1 MAVSRICPDYPGRGS
16 RWSAFFRGLLG
27 IFILCAAA
35 STQDLP
41 ARIISLNQ
49 QLRGQT
55 SSAAITQ
62 LLQQRRTAVEQLMRE
77 SPASVRS
84 VMLDAGETGQLATV
98 SPEAASLVERDGEWS
113 GTLELLAEDD
123 FDHHRSITHWRVR
136 TATGL
141 VELFFAH
148 GAPAVKATCSPK
160 ITVLGVGTANAVAVD
175 SVVALSNS
183 SPVCSTK
190 GVQRVAV
197 ILLTMPSA
205 RTFPSGFDNN
215 YFQQLFFGNSG
226 YSLNTYWDESSYGQT
241 SASGQVFGPFPLTAD
256 YACSDNDSLAHAAI
270 LAASSVDFTQFDRV
284 ALVFPV
290 QTCSYGGL
298 GTIGCWETIIPS
310 ENISVAWLPVFPY
323 QQTSN
328 YVGTVTH
335 ELGHNLGLNHANTLD
350 HGNFAVGAF
359 DDVGSDTEYGDPF
372 SVMGQVWTSDGQQK
386 IFGQYDAPHK
396 SLDLD
401 WLDLSNGDFQEVVAS
416 GSFTL
421 MPYESSSG
429 LRALRVLRD
438 AALGGWMWLEYRQPL
453 GQVDSTFNFL
463 TDVNEPT
470 SIFDGAL
477 VHLENAGLDPLHSYL
492 VDFSAVAQPNDFYH
506 APLLPGQTWSDPY
519 SPLTL
524 SISNAD
530 SDGMAATVT
539 YDSTCATLSLTG
551 NPMASGGGG
560 GSIAVT
566 APSTCSWAAT
576 TRTSWITF
584 TGVTSGSGNGT
595 VNFTAPASPGGTLQ
609 RDGYITIERQSV
621 KVTQA
626 GTGPMVLGA
635 SPPLGTGLDAHIG
648 FTFRNPRGQANIS
661 SVTVDISNLAN
672 PSVEACSLFIDH
684 ASGTIS
690 LLNDSGTQYL
700 TPLNFADK
708 GNSVAN
714 SQCEVA
720 ATGSSITGS
729 GNALQ
734 ITLQL
739 TFDADF
745 AGAHNVVA
753 TVADITTG
761 VSNPIQVATWM
772 VPVSNSG
779 SGMVLLDPTN
789 IDFGNRPVG
798 SPSLSSPV
806 TLTNSG
812 VGVLRISNIY
822 IDGTTDFI
830 QSNNCGLTLASGSS
844 CTVQITYTPSATG
857 ISQSSLL
864 VIDSAGGSPQSVA
877 LSGSGGMIPVAA
889 VNPASVIFGSQ
900 DIGTHSAP
908 STITFSNTGSDVM
921 SIVDIAVTGNNSD
934 DFSQTNNCGAALA
947 AGASCN
953 ISVVFKPTD
962 GGSRLGAILISDSAS
977 GSPRSVSLSGTAS
990 DFLIGSSEG
999 NPAATVA
1006 AGQTATY
1013 HLQLSPQ
1020 NGFNGNVTIACSDSV
1035 PLSSCTA
1042 SQSGTIAVDGNS
1054 VNFVI
1059 QVTTTGM
1066 TTTAGL
1072 TLLLPLAGLAF
1083 LAVVKNPRVKTG
1095 LSCFVLCF
1103 FLASCGGGGTS
1114 APPAARVTPPGT
1126 YEITVN
1132 ASASGVSHPIQL
1144 TLKVQ

>member
-1 MAVSRICPDYPGRGS
+1 MAVARSCPDCPGRGS
-16 RWSAFFRGLLG
+16 KWSAFFRGLLG
-27 IFILCAAA
+27 IIALCAAA
-35 STQDLP
+35 AAQDLP
-41 ARIISLNQ
+41 AKIISLNQ
-49 QLRGQT
+49 QLRGQA
-55 SSAAITQ
+55 SPAAVTKI
-62 LLQQRRTAVEQLMRE
+62 LQQRRVAVEQLMRD
-77 SPASVRS
+77 SPAWVRS
-84 VMLDAGETGQLATV
+84 VMLKPGETAQLAAV
-98 SPEAASLVERDGEWS
+98 SPEAASLVEKEGEWS
-113 GTLELLAEDD
+113 GPLEMLAEDD

-136 TATGL
+136 TAKGP

-148 GAPAVKATCSPK
+148 GAPAAKATCSPK
-160 ITVLGVGTANAVAVD
+160 ITVAGVGTEKAVAVD

-183 SPVCSTK
+183 PPACSTK

-205 RTFPSGFDNN
+205 TTFPSGFDSN
-215 YFQQLFFGNSG
+215 YFQQLFFSNSG

-241 SASGQVFGPFPLTAD
+241 SATGQVFGPFALTAD
-256 YACSDNDSLAHAAI
+256 YSCTDNDSLANAAI
-270 LAASSVDFTQFDRV
+270 MAASTVDFTQFDRV

-298 GTIGCWETIIPS
+298 GTIGCWETIVPS
-310 ENISVAWLPVFPY
+310 QNISVAWLPVFPY

-350 HGNFAVGAF
+350 HDTYAVGAF
-359 DDVGSDTEYGDPF
+359 DDVGSNTEYGDPF

-401 WLDLSNGDFQEVVAS
+401 WLDLSDGDFQEVVAS

-421 MPYESSSG
+421 MPFESSSG

-438 AALGGWMWLEYRQPL
+438 PALGGWMWLEYRQPL

-492 VDFSAVAQPNDFYH
+492 VDFSAVAQPNDFYN
-506 APLLPGQTWSDPY
+506 APLLSGQTWSDPY

-524 SISNAD
+524 SIGGAD
-530 SDGMAATVT
+530 SSGMSATVT
-539 YDSTCATLSLTG
+539 YDQTCAVLGLTG
-551 NPMASGGGG
+551 TPIASGGGG
-560 GSIAVT
+560 GSISVT
-566 APSTCSWAAT
+566 APSNCSWAAT
-576 TRTSWITF
+576 TRTGWITL
-584 TGVTSGSGNGT
+584 TGATSGAGNGT

-609 RDGYITIERQSV
+609 RDGYITIERQSI

-626 GTGPMVLGA
+626 GTGPLVVGA
-635 SPPLGTGLDAHIG
+635 TPALGTGLDAHMT

-661 SVTVDISNLAN
+661 SATINISDLAN
-672 PSVEACSLFIDH
+672 PSVDACSLFIDH
-684 ASGTIS
+684 ASSTIS

-700 TPLNFADK
+700 TPLNFADE

-729 GNALQ
+729 GNVLQIALQ
-734 ITLQL
+734 I

-745 AGAHNVVA
+745 VGAHNVVA
-753 TVADITTG
+753 TVADTTTG

-772 VPVSNSG
+772 VPVIG
-779 SGMVLLDPTN
+779 SGPVMALLDPSAL
-789 IDFGNRPVG
+789 DFGNRPVG
-798 SPSLSSPV
+798 SPSLPSPV

-812 VGVLRISNIY
+812 AGILQISSIW
-822 IDGTTDFI
+822 IDGTTDFT
-830 QSNNCGLTLASGSS
+830 QTNNCGSSLAPGSS
-844 CTVQITYTPSATG
+844 CTVQVTYTPSATG
-857 ISQSSLL
+857 ISESSLL
-864 VIDSAGGSPQSVA
+864 VVDSAVGSPQSVA
-877 LSGSGGMIPVAA
+877 LSGSGGMIPVAT

-900 DIGTHSAP
+900 DIGTRSSP

-921 SIVDIAVTGNNSD
+921 SIVDIAIVGNNAD
-934 DFSQTNNCGAALA
+934 DFSQTNNCGSSLA
-947 AGASCN
+947 AGSSCN

-977 GSPRSVSLSGTAS
+977 GSPRSISLSGTAS
-990 DFLIGSSEG
+990 DFQIGSSEG
-999 NPAATVA
+999 NPAATVS

-1013 HLQLSPQ
+1013 HLQLNPE
-1020 NGFNGNVTIACSDSV
+1020 NGFTGNVTIACSDSV

-1042 SQSGTIAVDGNS
+1042 QTGSIAV
-1054 VNFVI
+1054 
-1059 QVTTTGM
+1059 
-1066 TTTAGL
+1066 AG
-1072 TLLLPLAGLAF
+1072 
-1083 LAVVKNPRVKTG
+1083 
-1095 LSCFVLCF
+1095 
-1103 FLASCGGGGTS
+1103 
-1114 APPAARVTPPGT
+1114 
-1126 YEITVN
+1126 
-1132 ASASGVSHPIQL
+1132 
-1144 TLKVQ
+1144 